1 MEQELIGLR
10 RELLDIE
17 DATGIKPAVEFR
29 VLGVGPDRA
38 GASLK
43 TLLSERSSSLEGVL
57 LIGVAGAVDPELE
70 TGDLLLSD
78 RYALQN
84 GASLGAGKAITP
96 DDQMFKYAEQAAL
109 DLSVP
114 LFTGAALTVDHLVSE
129 VAERVEL
136 RERYQASSVNM
147 EDYRVAEAAQKTGVP
162 FLSVRVVL
170 DTANQQLPGYLPGLA
185 KSPYKVLTNVLMMP
199 WRIPTMLRLKKQ
211 LQLCQAVLTNFG
223 LSYMRATGVIGNG
236 TG

>member
-1 MEQELIGLR
+1 MEQELISLR

-17 DATGIKPAVEFR
+17 DATGKKPDVEFR

-38 GASLK
+38 GA
-43 TLLSERSSSLEGVL
+43 TLAALLGERRSNLEGVL
-57 LIGVAGAVDPELE
+57 LIGVAGGIDPELE
-70 TGDLLLSD
+70 TGDILLAD

-84 GASLGAGKAITP
+84 GASLGAGQAITP
-96 DDQMFKYAEQAAL
+96 DDRMFKSAEQAAL

-114 LFTGAALTVDHLVSE
+114 IFNGAALTVDHLVAE
-129 VAERVEL
+129 IEERVEL
-136 RERYQASSVNM
+136 RKQYQATSVNM
-147 EDYRVAEAAQKTGVP
+147 EDYRVAEAAKNAGVP

-170 DTANQQLPGYLPGLA
+170 DTANQSLPGYLPGLA
-185 KSPYKVLTNVLMMP
+185 KSPYKVVTNVLMMP

-223 LSYMRATGVIGNG
+223 LSYMRTTGVIGNG
-236 TG
+236 IR